1 MSTVKDIMKKP
12 ITIENSSTVSHAM
25 HKFIELKIS
34 RLLTTNDEG
43 RIIGIITEKDIGFF
57 LLANN
62 EEKNLDDISISDIS
76 HPLIEVSKS
85 TPIEDAAHIMYSK
98 NIGSVGVSNS
108 ETVGIVTKT
117 DLARYYIQNYVGHKR
132 VGDAMTVSYLAMY
145 QNDKLYK
152 ILEKMIQD
160 KVSRLIIKDK
170 EDNAVGVITFG
181 DVFRLSL
188 TMGQES
194 DVIDNSDPT
203 ISVIFPRKGFLS
215 ETGFGGTTSAKDVMS
230 DCITSVD
237 YNDDLVTACT
247 EMIDSNIN
255 GCGVLING
263 KLSGIV
269 SKTDVMKVLAGLRN
283 QTNSVG
289 NYSK

>member
-12 ITIENSSTVSHAM
+12 IVIENSASVSHTM
-25 HKFIELKIS
+25 YKFIESKIS
-34 RLLTTNDEG
+34 RLLTTNEQG
-43 RIIGIITEKDIGFF
+43 KIIGIITEKDIGFF

-62 EEKNLDDISISDIS
+62 TEKNLDEISISDIS
-76 HPLIEVSKS
+76 HPLIEVSEL
-85 TPIEDAAHIMYSK
+85 TPIEDAAHIMHEK
-98 NIGSVGVSNS
+98 NIGSVGVSFS
-108 ETVGIVTKT
+108 DTVGILTKT
-117 DLARYYIQNYVGHKR
+117 DLTRYYIQNYVGHKR
-132 VGDAMTVSYLAMY
+132 VGDAMTVSYSAMY
-145 QNDKLYK
+145 QDDKLYQ
-152 ILEKMIQD
+152 ILEKMIRD
-160 KVSRLIIKDK
+160 KVSRLIIKDPK
-170 EDNAVGVITFG
+170 NNAVGIITFG
-181 DVFRLSL
+181 DVFRISL

-194 DVIDNSDPT
+194 DVIDNSDPA

-255 GCGVLING
+255 GCGVLIDG

-269 SKTDVMKVLAGLRN
+269 SKTDVIGVLAGLRN
-283 QTNSVG
+283 QIT
-289 NYSK
+289 